1 MPQSDHR
8 IRFPNEMMLAFD
20 PVAGGMRACGTP
32 VRCESVRSTP
42 LSKPEGI
49 IVTEQGVQSTAEE
62 NKAVIRR
69 FVEEVQN
76 QRNWDVFDEL
86 NDPSFVNHSS
96 PPGVPSDREG
106 GKMFLAGFLNAFPD
120 ARFTVE
126 DMVAEGDQVV
136 TKKTFSGTHEDEFF
150 GIPATGKPVT
160 LTFVDIMR
168 VRNGRITE
176 HWLCMDQLSFMQ
188 QLGVIPTPE

>member
-1 MPQSDHR
+1 MTDQS
-8 IRFPNEMMLAFD
+8 
-20 PVAGGMRACGTP
+20 
-32 VRCESVRSTP
+32 
-42 LSKPEGI
+42 
-49 IVTEQGVQSTAEE
+49 VQSTAET

-96 PPGVPSDREG
+96 PPGIPNDRDG
-106 GKMFLAGFLNAFPD
+106 GKVFLSGFLNAFPD
-120 ARFTVE
+120 ARFTID
-126 DMVAEGDQVV
+126 DMIAEGDQVA
-136 TKKTFSGTHEDEFF
+136 TKKTFTGTHQEEFF
-150 GIPATGKPVT
+150 GIPATGNRVT

-168 VRNGRITE
+168 VKDGRITE
-176 HWLCMDQLSFMQ
+176 HWLSMDQLSFMQ

>member
-1 MPQSDHR
+1 MTDQS
-8 IRFPNEMMLAFD
+8 
-20 PVAGGMRACGTP
+20 
-32 VRCESVRSTP
+32 
-42 LSKPEGI
+42 
-49 IVTEQGVQSTAEE
+49 VQSTAET

-96 PPGVPSDREG
+96 PPGIPNDRDG
-106 GKMFLAGFLNAFPD
+106 GKVFLSSFLNAFPD
-120 ARFTVE
+120 ARFTID
-126 DMVAEGDQVV
+126 DMIAEGDQVA
-136 TKKTFSGTHEDEFF
+136 TKKTFTGTHQEEFF
-150 GIPATGKPVT
+150 GIPATGNRVT

-168 VRNGRITE
+168 VKDGRITE
-176 HWLCMDQLSFMQ
+176 HWLSMDQLSFMQ